1 MSRIGLLGSREARRL
16 APETIRATLVGAFA
30 LTLGTITLCPRTAL
44 PQSKPSKPVIVD
56 PAAANTPEIGLDPDV
71 GDGTSRRTGRAVT
84 PLVVPV
90 PFKNTQ
96 LGWGLMLMGGL
107 IHRFDT
113 DTTIKPSTGMVGAF
127 YTENG
132 SWGVMAMENAKL
144 AGDRWR
150 LRLMLAHPEVRFDY
164 YGTGEEAGEAGRSVG
179 IQQNI
184 NMGQIAALRR
194 IANGV
199 YLGATALYMGASIA
213 VRDTTGL
220 GLPPAAADTVDVT
233 LFAPGIQGEVDTRN
247 DDYWPVHGTLVR
259 LKGWFFGGDRSF
271 QRYLLNWSWYAPV
284 RGEQLVVA
292 TNINGCGATGNA
304 PFWALCSIGA
314 GRGGLRG
321 YTQGR
326 YRDTVMTTEQAEL
339 RYHTAGRFGATAF
352 AGMGQVAPTFGD
364 IFSAKVLPAGGVGV
378 RYQLTK
384 NYPMH
389 VRLDTAWGRDG
400 ALFYFGVSEAY

>member
-1 MSRIGLLGSREARRL
+1 MTHIAMSRGRATRRRTR
-16 APETIRATLVGAFA
+16 AAIRAIQAGTFA
-30 LTLGTITLCPRTAL
+30 LALCATAFCPRTAL
-44 PQSKPSKPVIVD
+44 PQSKPSKPVVVD
-56 PAAANTPEIGLDPDV
+56 PAAGNTPEIGLDPDV

-84 PLVVPV
+84 PLVAPV

-107 IHRFDT
+107 IHRFDG
-113 DTTIKPSTGMVGAF
+113 DTTIKPSTGMLGGF

-150 LRLMLAHPEVRFDY
+150 LRLMLAHPEIRFDY
-164 YGTGEEAGEAGRSVG
+164 YGTGEEAGEAGRSVE

-184 NMGQIAALRR
+184 NMAQVAALRR
-194 IANGV
+194 VANGV
-199 YLGATALYMGASIA
+199 YLGATAMYVGASIA

-220 GLPPAAADTVDVT
+220 GLPPAAGDTIDVS
-233 LFAPGIQGEVDTRN
+233 LFAPGIQAEMDTRN
-247 DDYWPVHGTLVR
+247 DDYWPVHGALVR

-271 QRYLLNWSWYAPV
+271 QRYLVNWSWYAPV

-292 TNINGCGATGNA
+292 TNVNGCGAKSEA

-314 GRGGLRG
+314 GKGGLRG

-326 YRDTVMTTEQAEL
+326 YRDSVMTTDQAEL

-352 AGMGQVAPTFGD
+352 AGMG
-364 IFSAKVLPAGGVGV
+364 
-378 RYQLTK
+378 
-384 NYPMH
+384 
-389 VRLDTAWGRDG
+389 
-400 ALFYFGVSEAY
+400 